1 MVDTKTTKMVWQG
14 IGNKEIDKAS
24 KDPDSAIKAA
34 VTRILASFPPA
45 K

>member
-14 IGNKEIDKAS
+14 IGNKEIDKVS
-24 KDPDSAIKAA
+24 KDPDGDIKAA
-34 VTRILASFPPA
+34 VTKILADFPPA